1 MIAPVSVYGA
11 DEPVVYGVFF
21 YSPSCPHCHEVIN
34 NHWPAIQSEFGDQL
48 RVLFIDASGPQG
60 GQLMRLA
67 LESLNIASTG
77 VPMLII
83 GDEVMVGSI
92 EIPAR
97 APEVIR
103 QGLASGGI
111 GLPAI
116 PGIEE
121 LYQAIIEREQA
132 QQAARQEAAAE
143 PAENPPEAAEGLV
156 KIETPTLWDRLR
168 ADPVANALAVIV
180 LVGLVASAG
189 VVLAAGWQA
198 LSSQR
203 PAALLEWMDGP
214 AGRWVLR
221 AAALASL
228 GLAAALMIGGEAG
241 VAPIT
246 TVITAALLLVMVMLL
261 RATGQPE
268 SWLLPVVALVGLAV
282 AGYLAHVETTASEAV
297 CGVVGDCNTV
307 QQSPYARIFGI
318 PIGLI
323 GVAGYVAILLAWF
336 YGQAG
341 SRRLA
346 DAALL
351 LMALF
356 GVVFSIYL
364 TFLEPFVI
372 GATCLW
378 CLTSAVLMALI
389 LWLAAPAGW
398 RALQELA
405 TRPKERR
412 RTLA

>member
-1 MIAPVSVYGA
+1 MIAPVSLYGA

-21 YSPSCPHCHEVIN
+21 YSPTCPHCHEVIN
-34 NHWPAIQSEFGDQL
+34 NHWPAIQAEFGDQL
-48 RVLFIDASGPQG
+48 RVLFIDASGRQG
-60 GQLMRLA
+60 GQIMMLA
-67 LESLNIASTG
+67 VQSLNIDSTG

-121 LYQAIIEREQA
+121 FYQVVIERE
-132 QQAARQEAAAE
+132 QAARQEAAAE
-143 PAENPPEAAEGLV
+143 SAENPTEAAEGLV
-156 KIETPTLWDRLR
+156 KIEAATLWDRLR

-228 GLAAALMIGGEAG
+228 GLAAALMVGGDAG
-241 VAPIT
+241 VTPIT
-246 TVITAALLLVMVMLL
+246 AAVMAALLLVTVMLL

-268 SWLLPVVALVGLAV
+268 SWLLPVAALVGLAV

-323 GVAGYVAILLAWF
+323 GVAGYVAILLVWF
-336 YGQAG
+336 YGQVG

-378 CLTSAVLMALI
+378 CLTSAALMALI

-398 RALQELA
+398 RALADLA
-405 TRPKERR
+405 ARPEERR
-412 RTLA
+412 RTPA

>member
-1 MIAPVSVYGA
+1 MRRLLVWVWVLLAVGFMIAPVSLYGA

-21 YSPSCPHCHEVIN
+21 YSPTCPHCHEVIN
-34 NHWPAIQSEFGDQL
+34 NHWPAIQAEFGDQL
-48 RVLFIDASGPQG
+48 RVLFIDASGRQG
-60 GQLMRLA
+60 GQIMMLA
-67 LESLNIASTG
+67 VQSLNIDSMG

-121 LYQAIIEREQA
+121 LYRMVYEPDS
-132 QQAARQEAAAE
+132 AE
-143 PAENPPEAAEGLV
+143 ETAEEPV
-156 KIETPTLWDRLR
+156 KIETTTFWDRLR

-228 GLAAALMIGGEAG
+228 GLAAALMVGGDAG
-241 VAPIT
+241 VTPIT
-246 TVITAALLLVMVMLL
+246 AAVMAALLLVTVMLL

-268 SWLLPVVALVGLAV
+268 SWLLPVAALVGLAV

-323 GVAGYVAILLAWF
+323 GVAGYVAILLVWF

-378 CLTSAVLMALI
+378 CLTSAALMALI

-398 RALQELA
+398 RALADLA
-405 TRPKERR
+405 ARPEERR
-412 RTLA
+412 RTPA